1 MHFHAKSESEVTSMG
16 ASSSSTPRRPLYFVQ
31 SPTSRESFPD
41 GDKTPFSVHSAN
53 FTPLGSPSH
62 RSVSASASVSGRHSR
77 TSSGTHFW
85 SKVIPD
91 ESHSRTKWPHANAIA
106 EEAFR
111 DDNSDGRKI
120 LPRRCHIV
128 LFVLCF
134 ALLFAVFCLALWG
147 ASRPY
152 KPKVILKSIV
162 FSDFHVYEGADETG
176 VPTIMVSAN
185 STLKLSVYN
194 PAKFFGIH
202 VVSTPVNLMYNELSV
217 ATGQLQ
223 EYYQSR
229 MSHSVAS
236 IVVDG
241 ERVPLYGAGGSLSG
255 TNENGDIPLDLVFS
269 IQSRAYVLG
278 KLVKHKFR
286 RRIHCKIVL
295 DSNRLKVIRSLQ
307 KACQYD

>member
-1 MHFHAKSESEVTSMG
+1 MHFHAKSESEVMSMA

-31 SPTSRESFPD
+31 SPTSRESLPD

-62 RSVSASASVSGRHSR
+62 RSMSASLSGRHSR
-77 TSSGTHFW
+77 TSSGIHFW
-85 SKVIPD
+85 GKVIPD
-91 ESHSRTKWPHANAIA
+91 ESHSRTKWPQPNAIA
-106 EEAFR
+106 EEAGFR

-120 LPRRCHIV
+120 LPRRCQIV

-134 ALLFAVFCLALWG
+134 ASLFAVFCLALWG

-152 KPKVILKSIV
+152 KPKVTLKSIV
-162 FSDFHVYEGADETG
+162 FSDFHVDEGADQTG
-176 VPTIMVSAN
+176 VPTIMMSAN
-185 STLKLSVYN
+185 STLKLSIYN

-202 VVSTPVNLMYNELSV
+202 VVSTPVNLMYNELPV

-223 EYYQSR
+223 EHYQSR
-229 MSHSVAS
+229 KSHSFVS

-241 ERVPLYGAGGSLSG
+241 EKVPLYGAGESLSG
-255 TNENGDIPLDLVFS
+255 SNENGAIPLDLVFS

-278 KLVKHKFR
+278 KLVNHKFHR
-286 RRIHCKIVL
+286 HIHCKIVL
-295 DSNRLKVIRSLQ
+295 DSNKLKVIRSLQ